1 MTIKLL
7 TEQHLEFLSLK
18 GGCEGPSESIHVK
31 IPHCWKSHVAAHLFQ
46 PCDIPSSPLLAA
58 FVNIAFSG
66 NLGSPGMGKLEIPN
80 VYISFWPAFFD
91 VHCE

>member
-1 MTIKLL
+1 MFV
-7 TEQHLEFLSLK
+7 E
-18 GGCEGPSESIHVK
+18 
-31 IPHCWKSHVAAHLFQ
+31 AHLFL

-58 FVNIAFSG
+58 LVNIAFSG

-91 VHCE
+91 VHCEEKMPNNKISVFRV